1 MTWLILLVTGFL
13 VGLLVI
19 STGGGG
25 AAIYLGLLT
34 TVFHLAPGS
43 AAATSLF
50 TAFPSLLVGA
60 YGHYRTGQ
68 IHFKVGNQ
76 MLIAAIPATI
86 VGALISP
93 YIPIKLYTWLVA
105 IILFLLGVQILVKR
119 FSHRQSKPIQHQGLQ
134 AACYGVLSGLMVGVA
149 GLSGGGPIIAGL
161 LVLGLDMIPAA
172 ATSAYVLVG
181 TTLVGLIFHMSA
193 NNVNWSIGV
202 SLMIGAMLGA
212 FCAPRLLMH
221 ADPQKLNAYLKPF
234 MGVLIIFMALKM
246 VF

>member
-1 MTWLILLVTGFL
+1 MTWLILLITGFI

-68 IHFKVGNQ
+68 IQFKVGNQ
-76 MLIAAIPATI
+76 MLIPAIPATI

-93 YIPIKLYTWLVA
+93 YIPIRIYTWLVA
-105 IILFLLGVQILVKR
+105 IILFLLGIQILVKR
-119 FSHRQSKPIQHQGLQ
+119 FSHRQAKLARHQGLQ
-134 AACYGVLSGLMVGVA
+134 AACYGIISGLMVGVA

-181 TTLVGLIFHMSA
+181 TTLIGLIFHMSA
-193 NNVNWSIGV
+193 NSVNWNIGI
-202 SLMIGAMLGA
+202 SLMVGAMLGA

-234 MGVLIIFMALKM
+234 MGILIMAMAVKM
-246 VF
+246 VL

>member
-34 TVFHLAPGS
+34 TVFHLAPGA

-68 IHFKVGNQ
+68 IQFKIGNQ

-119 FSHRQSKPIQHQGLQ
+119 FSHHQTRPARHQRLQ
-134 AACYGVLSGLMVGVA
+134 ATGYGIVSGLMVGVA

-181 TTLVGLIFHMSA
+181 TTLIGLIFHMSA
-193 NNVNWSIGV
+193 SNVDWGIGI
-202 SLMIGAMLGA
+202 SLMIGAILGA
-212 FCAPRLLMH
+212 ICAPRLLMH

-234 MGVLIIFMALKM
+234 MGVLIMAMAVKM
-246 VF
+246 VL

>member
-1 MTWLILLVTGFL
+1 MTWLVLLITGFL

-34 TVFHLAPGS
+34 TVFHLAPGA

-50 TAFPSLLVGA
+50 TAFPSLVVGA

-86 VGALISP
+86 VGALLSP
-93 YIPIKLYTWLVA
+93 YIPLKIYTWLIA

-119 FSHRQSKPIQHQGLQ
+119 FSPHKSRPSQHQGLQ
-134 AACYGVLSGLMVGVA
+134 AASYGVLSGLMVGVA

-181 TTLVGLIFHMSA
+181 TTFVGLIFHMSA
-193 NNVNWSIGV
+193 SNVDWEIGV
-202 SLMIGAMLGA
+202 SLLIGAMLGA

-221 ADPQKLNAYLKPF
+221 ADPQKLNQYLKPF
-234 MGVLIIFMALKM
+234 MGILIIFMALKM

>member
-1 MTWLILLVTGFL
+1 MTWIILLITGFL

-34 TVFHLAPGS
+34 TVFHLAPAS

-68 IHFKVGNQ
+68 IQFKVGNQ

-93 YIPIKLYTWLVA
+93 YIPTKTYTWLVA
-105 IILFLLGVQILVKR
+105 IILCLLGIQILINR
-119 FSHRQSKPIQHQGLQ
+119 FSRQARKPVGHPNIQAVG
-134 AACYGVLSGLMVGVA
+134 YGILSGLMVGVA

-181 TTLVGLIFHMSA
+181 TSLVGLLFHMSA
-193 NNVNWSIGV
+193 NNINWGIGV
-202 SLMIGAMLGA
+202 SLMIGAVIGA

-221 ADPQKLNAYLKPF
+221 VDPQKMNQYVKPF
-234 MGVLIIFMALKM
+234 IGVLVIIMALKM
-246 VF
+246 VI